1 MAPEASEAMVEDL
14 VVYLRQ
20 VPPPASG
27 TREHQGARLF
37 ERVGCASCHVPSWT
51 WTDADGAVRAIAPYS
66 DLLLHDMGA
75 GLADGRPELAAGPA
89 EWRTAPLWG
98 VGRASNL
105 LHDGRARSPEEAI
118 LWHDGA
124 AAHARARYEAL
135 DRTERAALLRF
146 LASLR

>member
-1 MAPEASEAMVEDL
+1 MVDDL
-14 VVYLRQ
+14 VAYLRQ
-20 VPPPASG
+20 VPPPG
-27 TREHQGARLF
+27 RRGGEDHGARLF
-37 ERVGCASCHVPSWT
+37 ETTGCVACHVPSWPV
-51 WTDADGAVRAIAPYS
+51 TDADGVVRSIEPHT

-75 GLADGRPELAAGPA
+75 ALADGRPEVDAGPS

-98 VGRASNL
+98 VGRASSL

-124 AAHARARYEAL
+124 AAPARARFEAL
-135 DRTERAALLRF
+135 DRADRAALLRF